1 MQLAIV
7 LGNAIST
14 VKHRSLDNVKLLVC
28 QPLAADGC
36 SHDGAPVIVA
46 DYLGAGA
53 GEKIMLT
60 SDGAAV
66 RELYGLQNSPLRWT
80 VLGLVD
86 ADLRNNKPTK
96 GAQ

>member
-7 LGNAIST
+7 LGNAISP

-28 QPLAADGC
+28 HPLAADGC
-36 SHDGAPVIVA
+36 SRDGAPVIVA

-86 ADLRNNKPTK
+86 ADLRINKPTK

>member
-1 MQLAIV
+1 MQVAFV

-14 VKHRSLDNVKLLVC
+14 VKHRSLENVKLLVC

-36 SHDGAPVIVA
+36 SRDGAPVIVA

>member
-14 VKHRSLDNVKLLVC
+14 VKHRSLENVKLLVC

-36 SHDGAPVIVA
+36 SRDGAPVIVA

>member
-14 VKHRSLDNVKLLVC
+14 VKHRSLENVKLLVC

-36 SHDGAPVIVA
+36 SLDGAPVIVA